1 MKIAVIGTGNVGGAL
16 ATKWRAAGH
25 EVTYG
30 SRQADGAGRARP
42 GGEPQTG
49 PGGAPLRSIGDA
61 VTGAEV
67 VVLAVPGGAVA
78 SVVAEHGTA
87 LDGKVVVDATNQMGA
102 RHADSQEAI
111 RTCGPRVKYVR
122 AFNIYGWENYAD
134 PQPGTTLFFAAD
146 PAARETAEE
155 LISAAGLE
163 PAYVGSADATG
174 IVNGLMPVWFSLVQ
188 QHGGQRR
195 LSLRLL
201 G

>member
-1 MKIAVIGTGNVGGAL
+1 MKIAVIGTGQVGGTLGA
-16 ATKWRAAGH
+16 KWHAAGH

-30 SRQADGAGRARP
+30 SRQADGP
-42 GGEPQTG
+42 EQTG
-49 PGGAPLRSIGDA
+49 PGGAPLRSVGDA
-61 VTGAEV
+61 VAGAEV

-87 LDGKVVVDATNQMGA
+87 LDGKVVVDAANRMGA
-102 RHADSQEAI
+102 SHADSQDAI
-111 RTCGPRVKYVR
+111 RACGPAVRYVR
-122 AFNIYGWENYAD
+122 AFNIYGWENFAD
-134 PQPGTTLFFAAD
+134 PNPGTTLFFAAD

-163 PAYVGSADATG
+163 PAYVGGADATG
-174 IVNGLMPVWFSLVQ
+174 IVNGVMPLWFSLVQ
-188 QHGGQRR
+188 QHGGQRK

>member
-1 MKIAVIGTGNVGGAL
+1 MKIAVVGTGNVGGTLGA
-16 ATKWRAAGH
+16 KWHAAGH

-30 SRQADGAGRARP
+30 SRQADGEG
-42 GGEPQTG
+42 QTG
-49 PGGAPLRSIGDA
+49 PGGPPLRSVGDA
-61 VTGAEV
+61 VAGAEV

-78 SVVAEHGTA
+78 GVMAEHGTA

-111 RTCGPRVKYVR
+111 RTCGPRVQYVR
-122 AFNIYGWENYAD
+122 AFNIYGWENFAD

-146 PAARETAEE
+146 PTARETAEE
-155 LISAAGLE
+155 LISAVGLE

-174 IVNGLMPVWFSLVQ
+174 IVDGLMPVWFSLVQ